1 MKCIDN
7 ELIQRYIDGETNL
20 RETVGIEKHLA
31 NCSPCT
37 RNIEAQRTFAGAVK
51 NRIKNWS
58 SQPVVIPEFVAP
70 VAKKR
75 KLNVKIRHYI
85 YAASAACA
93 ALLLFFLISE
103 HNGKNRENEIQ
114 LIYTFVGDFDANR
127 TISQQEMT
135 IIVIDANGKIVEYN

>member
-1 MKCIDN
+1 MKCIDD
-7 ELIQRYIDGETNL
+7 EVIQKYIDGETNS
-20 RETVGIEKHLA
+20 RETAEIEKHLA
-31 NCSPCT
+31 NCSPCAQ
-37 RNIEAQRTFAGAVK
+37 NIEEQRAFADAVK
-51 NRIKNWS
+51 NRIENWS
-58 SQPVVIPEFVAP
+58 SQPVVVPEFVATVVP
-70 VAKKR
+70 KR